1 MTSSAPSPGTRAD
14 AAALHSPV
22 PASHR
27 AAPEWRRFRFPQS
40 LYKYGLLLGSLA
52 FIGWAL
58 DVLRIDLERLPGMFE
73 RLGSVLANRYWPPDM
88 GRVTQPDFLAS
99 VVDTFQMSYVATV
112 VGLLVA
118 VPLAWFAS
126 FNMTPSRRVL
136 YPVCRLIVMAC
147 RSVHEM
153 IWTIVLVAVVGFG
166 MLPGTLAM
174 TLFCIGFGGKL
185 MAEAV
190 EAIRK
195 GPVEAIRATG
205 AGHLQVF
212 VFAVL
217 PQVRVA
223 WAGIAIYTWDVV
235 FRASTVVGFFGAGGM
250 GHYLRESVQRVES
263 REVSAIILSIV
274 GIVIVAELFSAWVRG
289 RIARA
294 VA

>member
-1 MTSSAPSPGTRAD
+1 MS
-14 AAALHSPV
+14 AAADTKPL
-22 PASHR
+22 
-27 AAPEWRRFRFPQS
+27 PEWKRFRFPQS
-40 LYKYGLLLGSLA
+40 LYKWIALLASLA
-52 FIGWAL
+52 FVAWSL
-58 DVLRIDLERLPGMFE
+58 EVLRIDVERLPGLFG
-73 RLGSVLANRYWPPDM
+73 RIGDVLSRRYWPPDIAH
-88 GRVTQPDFLAS
+88 VLQPDFLGA

-112 VGLLVA
+112 VGLLLA
-118 VPLAWFAS
+118 IPLAWFAS
-126 FNMTPSRRVL
+126 FNMTPERRVL
-136 YPVCRLIVMAC
+136 YPASRLFIMGS

-153 IWTIVLVAVVGFG
+153 IWTIVLVSIVGFG

-185 MAEAV
+185 MT
-190 EAIRK
+190 EAIEAIHK

-205 AGHLQVF
+205 AGHLQTF
-212 VFAVL
+212 VYAVL

-235 FRASTVVGFFGAGGM
+235 FRASTIVGFFGAGGM
-250 GHYLRESVQRVES
+250 GHYLRESVQKLES
-263 REVSAIILSIV
+263 RQVSAIILTIV

>member
-1 MTSSAPSPGTRAD
+1 MSAPSTNSARP
-14 AAALHSPV
+14 L
-22 PASHR
+22 
-27 AAPEWRRFRFPQS
+27 PEWKRFRYPQS
-40 LYKYGLLLGSLA
+40 LYKYMALLAGLA
-52 FIGWAL
+52 FVWWSL
-58 DVLRIDLERLPGMFE
+58 EVLRIDVDRLPGLFG
-73 RLGSVLANRYWPPDM
+73 RIGDVLARRYWPPEFAH
-88 GRVTQPDFLAS
+88 VLQPDFIDAII
-99 VVDTFQMSYVATV
+99 DTFQMSYVATV
-112 VGLLVA
+112 AGLLIA

-126 FNMTPSRRVL
+126 SNMTPGRRLL
-136 YPVCRLIVMAC
+136 YPASRLFIMGS

-153 IWTIVLVAVVGFG
+153 IWTIVLVAIVGFG

-185 MAEAV
+185 MTEAIEAV
-190 EAIRK
+190 RK

-205 AGHLQVF
+205 AGHLQTF
-212 VFAVL
+212 VYAVL

-250 GHYLRESVQRVES
+250 GHYLRESVQKIES
-263 REVSAIILSIV
+263 RQVSAIILTIV
-274 GIVIVAELFSAWVRG
+274 AFVIVAELLSAWARA

>member
-1 MTSSAPSPGTRAD
+1 MNTAATRPTSATSATTK
-14 AAALHSPV
+14 AL
-22 PASHR
+22 
-27 AAPEWRRFRFPQS
+27 PEWKRFRYPQS
-40 LYKYGLLLGSLA
+40 LYKYGVLLAALA
-52 FIGWAL
+52 FVWWAMG
-58 DVLRIDLERLPGMFE
+58 VLRIDPERLPGLFQ
-73 RLGSVLANRYWPPDM
+73 RLGSVLANRYWPPE
-88 GRVTQPDFLAS
+88 FS
-99 VVDTFQMSYVATV
+99 HVVKPEFIDAIIDTFQMSYVATV
-112 VGLLVA
+112 VGLLIA
-118 VPLAWFAS
+118 IPLAWFAS
-126 FNMTPSRRVL
+126 FNMTPSRHFL
-136 YPVCRLIVMAC
+136 FPLCRLIVMSC

-153 IWTIVLVAVVGFG
+153 IWTIVLVAIVGFG

-174 TLFCIGFGGKL
+174 TLFCIGFAGKL

-190 EAIRK
+190 EAVRP

-205 AGHLQVF
+205 AGNLQTF
-212 VFAVL
+212 VYAVL

-263 REVSAIILSIV
+263 RQVAAIILTIV

>member
-1 MTSSAPSPGTRAD
+1 MSSASRT
-14 AAALHSPV
+14 L
-22 PASHR
+22 
-27 AAPEWRRFRFPQS
+27 PEWKRFRFPQS
-40 LYKYGLLLGSLA
+40 LYKYGALLGSLA
-52 FIGWAL
+52 FVWWSL
-58 DVLRIDLERLPGMFE
+58 EVLRIDVERLPGLFG
-73 RLGSVLANRYWPPDM
+73 RIVDVVANRYWPPDLAH
-88 GRVTQPDFLAS
+88 VAKPDFVAAII
-99 VVDTFQMSYVATV
+99 DTFQMSYVATV
-112 VGLLVA
+112 VGLLLA
-118 VPLAWFAS
+118 IPLAWFAS
-126 FNMTPSRRVL
+126 FNMTPSRRFL
-136 YPVCRLIVMAC
+136 YPVCRLFIMAC

-185 MAEAV
+185 MSEAI

-205 AGHLQVF
+205 AGHLQTF
-212 VFAVL
+212 IFAVL

-250 GHYLRESVQRVES
+250 GHYLRESVQKVES
-263 REVSAIILSIV
+263 RQVCAIILTIV
-274 GIVIVAELFSAWVRG
+274 AIVIVAELLSAWARG
-289 RIARA
+289 RISRA

>member
-1 MTSSAPSPGTRAD
+1 MSRSD
-14 AAALHSPV
+14 AAA
-22 PASHR
+22 R
-27 AAPEWRRFRFPQS
+27 ALPEWKRFRFPQS
-40 LYKYGLLLGSLA
+40 LYKYGALLAGLG
-52 FIGWAL
+52 FIGWSL
-58 DVLRIDLERLPGMFE
+58 DVLRIDVERLPGLFG
-73 RLGSVLANRYWPPDM
+73 RIGDVIANRYWPPDLAH
-88 GRVTQPDFLAS
+88 VAKPDFIDAI
-99 VVDTFQMSYVATV
+99 VDTFQMSYVATV
-112 VGLLVA
+112 VGLLLA
-118 VPLAWFAS
+118 IPLAWFAS
-126 FNMTPSRRVL
+126 FNMTPSRRFL
-136 YPVCRLIVMAC
+136 YPVCRLFIMAC

-153 IWTIVLVAVVGFG
+153 IWTIVLVAIVGFG

-174 TLFCIGFGGKL
+174 LLFCIGFGGKL
-185 MAEAV
+185 MSEAI

-205 AGHLQVF
+205 AGHLQTF

-250 GHYLRESVQRVES
+250 GHYLRESVQKVES
-263 REVSAIILSIV
+263 RQVCAIILTIV
-274 GIVIVAELFSAWVRG
+274 GIVIVAELLSAWARG

>member
-1 MTSSAPSPGTRAD
+1 MSSASRP
-14 AAALHSPV
+14 L
-22 PASHR
+22 
-27 AAPEWRRFRFPQS
+27 PEWKRFRFPQS
-40 LYKYGLLLGSLA
+40 LYKYGALLGSLA
-52 FIGWAL
+52 FVWWTL
-58 DVLRIDLERLPGMFE
+58 EVLRIDVERLPGLFG
-73 RLGSVLANRYWPPDM
+73 RIVDVVANRYWPPDM
-88 GRVTQPDFLAS
+88 GHVAKPEFIDAII
-99 VVDTFQMSYVATV
+99 DTFQMSYVATV
-112 VGLLVA
+112 VGLLLA
-118 VPLAWFAS
+118 IPLAWFAS
-126 FNMTPSRRVL
+126 FNMTPSRRFL
-136 YPVCRLIVMAC
+136 YPACRLFIMAC

-185 MAEAV
+185 MSEAI

-205 AGHLQVF
+205 AGHLQTF

-250 GHYLRESVQRVES
+250 GHYLRESVQKVES
-263 REVSAIILSIV
+263 RQVCAIILTIV
-274 GIVIVAELFSAWVRG
+274 AIVIVAELLSAWARG
-289 RIARA
+289 RISRA

>member
-1 MTSSAPSPGTRAD
+1 VNT
-14 AAALHSPV
+14 AAKPL
-22 PASHR
+22 
-27 AAPEWRRFRFPQS
+27 PEWKRFRFPQS
-40 LYKYGLLLGSLA
+40 LYKYVALLAALWFVQWS
-52 FIGWAL
+52 L
-58 DVLRIDLERLPGMFE
+58 DVLRIDVERLPGLFE
-73 RLGSVLANRYWPPDM
+73 RIGDVLARRYWPPDIAH
-88 GRVTQPDFLAS
+88 VLQPDFLGAI
-99 VVDTFQMSYVATV
+99 VDTFQMSYVATV
-112 VGLLVA
+112 VGLLIA
-118 VPLAWFAS
+118 IPLSWFAS
-126 FNMTPSRRVL
+126 FNMTPSQRFL
-136 YPVCRLIVMAC
+136 YPVCRLFIMAC

-174 TLFCIGFGGKL
+174 TLFCVGFGGKL
-185 MAEAV
+185 MTEAI

-205 AGHLQVF
+205 AGHLQTF

-263 REVSAIILSIV
+263 RQVTAIILTIV
-274 GIVIVAELFSAWVRG
+274 LIVIAAELLSAWARA

>member
-1 MTSSAPSPGTRAD
+1 MSSASRP
-14 AAALHSPV
+14 L
-22 PASHR
+22 
-27 AAPEWRRFRFPQS
+27 PEWKRFRFPQS
-40 LYKYGLLLGSLA
+40 LYKYGALLGSLA
-52 FIGWAL
+52 FVWWTL
-58 DVLRIDLERLPGMFE
+58 EVLRIDVERLPGLFG
-73 RLGSVLANRYWPPDM
+73 RIVDVVANRYWPPDM
-88 GRVTQPDFLAS
+88 AHVAKPEFIDAII
-99 VVDTFQMSYVATV
+99 DTFQMSYVATV
-112 VGLLVA
+112 VGLLLA
-118 VPLAWFAS
+118 IPLAWFAS
-126 FNMTPSRRVL
+126 FNMTPSRRFL
-136 YPVCRLIVMAC
+136 YPACRLFIMAC

-185 MAEAV
+185 MSEAI

-205 AGHLQVF
+205 AGHLQTF

-250 GHYLRESVQRVES
+250 GHYLRESVQKVES
-263 REVSAIILSIV
+263 RQVCAIILTIV
-274 GIVIVAELFSAWVRG
+274 AIVIVAELLSAWARG
-289 RIARA
+289 RISRA

>member
-1 MTSSAPSPGTRAD
+1 MDANSAAK
-14 AAALHSPV
+14 AL
-22 PASHR
+22 
-27 AAPEWRRFRFPQS
+27 PEWKRFRFPQS
-40 LYKYGLLLGSLA
+40 LYKYAALLGTAGFVWWSMQ
-52 FIGWAL
+52 
-58 DVLRIDLERLPGMFE
+58 VLRIDAERLPGIFQ
-73 RLGSVLANRYWPPDM
+73 RLGSVLANRYWPPEW
-88 GRVTQPDFLAS
+88 TH
-99 VVDTFQMSYVATV
+99 VVKPEFINAIIDTFQMSYVATV
-112 VGLLVA
+112 LGLLIA
-118 VPLAWFAS
+118 IPLSWFAS
-126 FNMTPSRRVL
+126 FNMTPSPRFL

-153 IWTIVLVAVVGFG
+153 IWTIVLVAIVGFG

-185 MAEAV
+185 MS
-190 EAIRK
+190 EAIESIRH

-205 AGHLQVF
+205 AGHLQTF

-217 PQVRVA
+217 PQVRVV

-250 GHYLRESVQRVES
+250 GHYLRESVQRLETRQVA
-263 REVSAIILSIV
+263 AIILTIV

>member
-1 MTSSAPSPGTRAD
+1 MNTSAATP
-14 AAALHSPV
+14 AAAKTL
-22 PASHR
+22 
-27 AAPEWRRFRFPQS
+27 PEWKRFRFPQS
-40 LYKYGLLLGSLA
+40 LYKYGALLAGLY
-52 FIGWAL
+52 FIWWSME
-58 DVLRIDLERLPGMFE
+58 VLRIDPERLPGLFQ
-73 RLGSVLANRYWPPDM
+73 RLGTVLATRYWPPEWSH
-88 GRVTQPDFLAS
+88 VVKPDFIDAII
-99 VVDTFQMSYVATV
+99 DTFQMSYVATV
-112 VGLLVA
+112 VGLLIA
-118 VPLAWFAS
+118 IPLSWFAS
-126 FNMTPSRRVL
+126 FNMTPSRRFL
-136 YPVCRLIVMAC
+136 YPACRLIVMSC

-153 IWTIVLVAVVGFG
+153 IWTIVLVAIVGFG

-185 MAEAV
+185 MSEAI

-205 AGHLQVF
+205 AGHLQTF
-212 VFAVL
+212 VYAVL

-250 GHYLRESVQRVES
+250 GHYLRESVQKLES
-263 REVSAIILSIV
+263 RQVSAIILTIV

>member
-1 MTSSAPSPGTRAD
+1 MNTSTPPLAKP
-14 AAALHSPV
+14 L
-22 PASHR
+22 
-27 AAPEWRRFRFPQS
+27 PEWKRFRFPQS
-40 LYKYGLLLGSLA
+40 LYKWGFLAAALA
-52 FIGWAL
+52 FVWWSL
-58 DVLRIDLERLPGMFE
+58 EVLRIDLERLPGLFQ
-73 RLGSVLANRYWPPDM
+73 RIADVLSRRYWPPEWSFI
-88 GRVTQPDFLAS
+88 VKPEFLEAI
-99 VVDTFQMSYVATV
+99 VDTFQMSYVATV
-112 VGLLVA
+112 VGLLIA

-136 YPVCRLIVMAC
+136 YPVCRLIVMSC

-205 AGHLQVF
+205 AGHLQTF

-250 GHYLRESVQRVES
+250 GHYLRESVQRLET
-263 REVSAIILSIV
+263 RQVSAIILTIV

-294 VA
+294 AA

>member
-1 MTSSAPSPGTRAD
+1 MSAATPSASSARPMPQ
-14 AAALHSPV
+14 
-22 PASHR
+22 
-27 AAPEWRRFRFPQS
+27 WRRFHFPQS
-40 LYKYGLLLGSLA
+40 LYKYGVLLGALYFVWWSLE
-52 FIGWAL
+52 
-58 DVLRIDLERLPGMFE
+58 VLRIDVDRLPGLFGRIGE
-73 RLGSVLANRYWPPDM
+73 VLARRYWPPEFSHIVKPEFID
-88 GRVTQPDFLAS
+88 AI
-99 VVDTFQMSYVATV
+99 VDTFQMSYVATV
-112 VGLLVA
+112 VGLLIA

-126 FNMTPSRRVL
+126 FNMSPSQRLLR
-136 YPVCRLIVMAC
+136 PVCRLFIMGS

-153 IWTIVLVAVVGFG
+153 IWTIVLVSIVGFG

-185 MAEAV
+185 MTEAV

-205 AGHLQVF
+205 AGHLQTF

-217 PQVRVA
+217 PQVRVS

-250 GHYLRESVQRVES
+250 GHYLRESVQTLQS
-263 REVSAIILSIV
+263 RQVSAIILTIV

>member
-1 MTSSAPSPGTRAD
+1 MSSASRP
-14 AAALHSPV
+14 L
-22 PASHR
+22 
-27 AAPEWRRFRFPQS
+27 PEWKRFRFPQS
-40 LYKYGLLLGSLA
+40 LYKYGALLGSLA
-52 FIGWAL
+52 FVWWSL
-58 DVLRIDLERLPGMFE
+58 EVLRIDVERLPGLFG
-73 RLGSVLANRYWPPDM
+73 RIVDVVANRYWPPDM
-88 GRVTQPDFLAS
+88 AHVAKPEFIDAII
-99 VVDTFQMSYVATV
+99 DTFQMSYVATV
-112 VGLLVA
+112 MGLLLA
-118 VPLAWFAS
+118 IPLAWFAS
-126 FNMTPSRRVL
+126 FNMTPSRRFL
-136 YPVCRLIVMAC
+136 YPVCRLFIMAC

-185 MAEAV
+185 MSEAI

-205 AGHLQVF
+205 AGHLQTF

-250 GHYLRESVQRVES
+250 GHYLRESVQKVES
-263 REVSAIILSIV
+263 RQVCAIILTIV
-274 GIVIVAELFSAWVRG
+274 AIVIVAELLSAWARG

-294 VA
+294 AA

>member
-1 MTSSAPSPGTRAD
+1 MNSSTQT
-14 AAALHSPV
+14 L
-22 PASHR
+22 
-27 AAPEWRRFRFPQS
+27 PEWRRFRFPQS
-40 LYKYGLLLGSLA
+40 LYKYAVLLGGLWFVWWS
-52 FIGWAL
+52 L
-58 DVLRIDLERLPGMFE
+58 DVLQIDIERLPGLFE
-73 RLGSVLANRYWPPDM
+73 RIGDVLARRYWPPEIGHVM
-88 GRVTQPDFLAS
+88 QPDFLGAI
-99 VVDTFQMSYVATV
+99 VDTFQMSYVATV
-112 VGLLVA
+112 IGLLLA
-118 VPLAWFAS
+118 IPLSWFAS
-126 FNMTPSRRVL
+126 FNMTPSRRFL
-136 YPVCRLIVMAC
+136 YPVCRLFVMAC

-185 MAEAV
+185 MT
-190 EAIRK
+190 EAIESVRK

-205 AGHLQVF
+205 AGHLQTF

-250 GHYLRESVQRVES
+250 GHYLRESVQKVES
-263 REVSAIILSIV
+263 RQVTAIILTIV
-274 GIVIVAELFSAWVRG
+274 AIVIVAELLSAWARS

>member
-1 MTSSAPSPGTRAD
+1 MPTQTD
-14 AAALHSPV
+14 ALPQ
-22 PASHR
+22 
-27 AAPEWRRFRFPQS
+27 WRRFRFPQS
-40 LYKYGLLLGSLA
+40 LYKYGVLLGSLG
-52 FIGWAL
+52 FVWWATG
-58 DVLRIDLERLPGMFE
+58 VLGIDPERLGGIFE
-73 RLGSVLANRYWPPDM
+73 RLGSVLANRYWPPDWPHVATP
-88 GRVTQPDFLAS
+88 GFIEALI
-99 VVDTFQMSYVATV
+99 DTFQMSYVATV
-112 VGLLVA
+112 AGLLIA
-118 VPLAWFAS
+118 IPLAWFAS

-136 YPVCRLIVMAC
+136 YPVCRLIVMSC

-153 IWTIVLVAVVGFG
+153 IWTIVLVAVIGFG

-185 MAEAV
+185 MAEAI

-205 AGHLQVF
+205 AGHLQTF

-235 FRASTVVGFFGAGGM
+235 FRASTIVGFFGAGGM

-263 REVSAIILSIV
+263 RQVAAIILTIV
-274 GIVIVAELFSAWVRG
+274 GIVIVAELLSAWIRH

-294 VA
+294 MA

>member
-1 MTSSAPSPGTRAD
+1 MSTS
-14 AAALHSPV
+14 AASSNPPPAL
-22 PASHR
+22 
-27 AAPEWRRFRFPQS
+27 PEWKRFRFPQS
-40 LYKYGLLLGSLA
+40 LYKWLVLIAGLCFVWWSME
-52 FIGWAL
+52 
-58 DVLRIDLERLPGMFE
+58 VLRIDPERLPGLFQ
-73 RLGSVLANRYWPPDM
+73 RIGTVLANRYWPPEFSH
-88 GRVTQPDFLAS
+88 VVKPDFIDAII
-99 VVDTFQMSYVATV
+99 DTFQMSYVATV
-112 VGLLVA
+112 IGLLIA
-118 VPLAWFAS
+118 IPLSWFAS

-136 YPVCRLIVMAC
+136 YPVCRLVVMSC

-153 IWTIVLVAVVGFG
+153 IWTIVLVAIVGFG

-174 TLFCIGFGGKL
+174 TFFCIGFGGKL
-185 MAEAV
+185 MAEAI
-190 EAIRK
+190 ESIRK

-205 AGHLQVF
+205 AGHLQTF
-212 VFAVL
+212 VYAVL

-250 GHYLRESVQRVES
+250 GHHLRESVQRLES
-263 REVSAIILSIV
+263 RQVAAIILTIV